1 MLRVDGCFS
10 ASSVRV
16 GKLAR
21 GLVISALLLAL
32 PAVARGQTPADD
44 DLVAGAEIRWQ
55 QRHPGIATLQWQP
68 WTPWERRPG
77 WYSGEQRRAWSR
89 QRSLRPY
96 WSYRWS
102 RRWSDPRTANRQGPF
117 NAWRDYRPPYGDSRN
132 RAAIDRYDGW
142 RAADGRGYATSGIT
156 RDRID
161 RYARRAPW

>member
-1 MLRVDGCFS
+1 MTRPNWCFGAFS
-10 ASSVRV
+10 ERV

-21 GLVISALLLAL
+21 GLAISAFLLAL

-68 WTPWERRPG
+68 WTPWERRPE
-77 WYSGEQRRAWSR
+77 WYSGQQRRAWSR

-102 RRWSDPRTANRQGPF
+102 RRWSDPRTANRQWQL
-117 NAWRDYRPPYGDSRN
+117 NNWRGYRAPYGDSRN
-132 RAAIDRYDGW
+132 RAGIDRSHDW
-142 RAADGRGYATSGIT
+142 PAAESRGYAPSRIA
-156 RDRID
+156 RDRFD
-161 RYARRAPW
+161 RYARRTPW